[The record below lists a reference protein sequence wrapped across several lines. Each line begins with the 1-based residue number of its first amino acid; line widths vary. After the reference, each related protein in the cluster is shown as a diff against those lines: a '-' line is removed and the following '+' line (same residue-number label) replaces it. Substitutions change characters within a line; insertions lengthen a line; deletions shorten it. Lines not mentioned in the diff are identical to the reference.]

1 MRAAAYLALSLL
13 LLTPLQNWLDQQPRP
28 HVPLDETVYPP
39 AGRALKGFNL
49 GFNALLADW
58 YWLRTIQ
65 YFGGKLSEIQAQQA
79 DPTTLKLSEAG
90 RWQLEALPGLLEVVT
105 ELDPHYLAAYHFG
118 AAFLPDL
125 HYREAVA
132 LLEQGIRANPTE
144 WRLHLDLGFLHWRQR
159 EFAAAQAAYERGSE
173 VAGAPGWL
181 KVLAATMAAKGN
193 DRVTAQEILRRLYEN
208 STDEYVRQLSHA
220 RAQALQA
227 QTELE
232 QLKQLLTSQ
241 REQTGVCAVSLA
253 ALVQWA
259 LRSGLRQELSA
270 AMQIDEQGAPVDPA
284 GFAYVLERT
293 TCTVALNPQTTVE
306 RWQD

>member
-1 MRAAAYLALSLL
+1 M
-13 LLTPLQNWLDQQPRP
+13 
-28 HVPLDETVYPP
+28 
-39 AGRALKGFNL
+39 RALKGFNL
-49 GFNALLADW
+49 GFSALLADW

-65 YFGGKLSEIQAQQA
+65 YFGGKLNEIQAQQA

-90 RWQLEALPGLLEVVT
+90 HWQLDALPGLLAVVT

-118 AAFLPDL
+118 AAFLPDRN
-125 HYREAVA
+125 YREAVA
-132 LLEQGIRANPTE
+132 LLERGIRANPTE

-159 EFAAAQAAYERGSE
+159 EFAAAQAAYERGSQ

-193 DRVTAQEILRRLYEN
+193 DRATAQEILQRLYEN
-208 STDEYVRQLSHA
+208 SSDEYVRQMSRA
-220 RAQALQA
+220 RAHALQA

-232 QLKQLLTSQ
+232 QLNRLLASQ
-241 REQTGVCAVSLA
+241 RERTGACAVSLA

-259 LRSGLRQELSA
+259 LHNGLRQELSA
-270 AMQIDEQGAPVDPA
+270 ELQIDEHGAPVDPA

-293 TCTVALNPQTTVE
+293 ACTAALNPQTIVE